1 MMISEIYNEYYFG
14 NGGFYMFYAEASEL
28 YATVHAQ
35 AKKTVNAFQKMS
47 ADPYLVDMDNEVD
60 DSTITQRV
68 DLGILEI
75 PVRQIVGVTST
86 YPDMDYT
93 FDFKPLAQTGSE
105 FAESW
110 CQLYLEYL
118 SDRGL
123 TEPIECIE
131 YLGRFYVVDGKKRV
145 SVLKAH
151 GENRVNAHVIRWV
164 PEYSGETQVKQYYE
178 FLNYFPKTGLYQ
190 VFLSDAADFQYLQ
203 EAMGLKPKQVWTDTD
218 RYHFMFTFMGVERA
232 YLELF
237 GEYAAVT
244 AADTFVALLKKYD
257 FSQLRAIQPWDM
269 VKVIAEVMH
278 FDPARKIA

>member
-1 MMISEIYNEYYFG
+1 MVSEIYNKYYFG
-14 NGGFYMFYAEASEL
+14 NGGFYMFYAEAREL

-35 AKKTVNAFQKMS
+35 AKKTVNDFQKMS
-47 ADPYLVDMDNEVD
+47 ADPYLNDMDNEVD
-60 DSTITQRV
+60 DSTITQKV

-75 PVRQIVGVTST
+75 PVRQIVGVAST
-86 YPDMDYT
+86 YPDMEYT
-93 FDFKPLAQTGSE
+93 YDFKPLAQTNSE

-151 GENRVNAHVIRWV
+151 GELRVNAHVTRWV
-164 PEYSGETQVKQYYE
+164 PERSSDVQVKQYYD

-190 VFLSDAADFQYLQ
+190 VFLSDAADFQHLQ
-203 EAMGLKPKQVWTDTD
+203 KAMGLAPEQVWTDTD
-218 RYHFMFTFMGVERA
+218 RYHFMFTFISVERA
-232 YLELF
+232 HLKLF
-237 GEYAAVT
+237 GEYASVT
-244 AADTFVALLKKYD
+244 AADTFVALLKKYS
-257 FSQLRAIQPWDM
+257 FSQLRAIQPWDL

-278 FDPARKIA
+278 FNPNKTAA